1 MVNKTDGLTHT
12 MINDT
17 DKIVCSANRI
27 GDSMECAFRHVVRNT
42 EMHASVFALQKCSVT
57 LYACAV

>member
-12 MINDT
+12 RIHDT

-42 EMHASVFALQKCSVT
+42 DARFGFAPFKNV
-57 LYACAV
+57 V

>member
-1 MVNKTDGLTHT
+1 MVNKTDGLTHI

-42 EMHASVFALQKCSVT
+42 DARFGFAPFKNV
-57 LYACAV
+57 V